1 MGWKPAAGTTTLL
14 EPLDPEPGHEA
25 LTAKVIDDDR
35 VLLDLGA
42 SPRPADHTDV
52 VASFFTP
59 EALMRLT
66 GMLVAV
72 AEREQTLYELVVK
85 DVECVQRRTAPRID
99 IALAA
104 SLLVTDAPGP
114 MVSVL
119 ARTTNVSSGGCRL
132 VTEQQLAGSEPM
144 VSLDLADDGAPV
156 VAQAMVLSSEH
167 HGSTW
172 GYRLRFTSIDRE
184 DRARIERLTTTAAA

>member
-1 MGWKPAAGTTTLL
+1 MGWKPPVGTTTLV
-14 EPLDPEPGHEA
+14 EPLRPEPGHEA

-42 SPRPADHTDV
+42 SPRPADHVDV

-59 EALMRLT
+59 EALMRVT

-72 AEREQTLYELVVK
+72 EERERTLYELVVK
-85 DVECVQRRTAPRID
+85 DVECVQRRTAPRVD

-104 SLLVTDAPGP
+104 SLVVPDAPGP

-119 ARTTNVSSGGCRL
+119 GRTKNVSAGGCRL
-132 VTEQQLAGSEPM
+132 VTEQQLAGSDPM
-144 VSLDLADDGAPV
+144 VSLQLGDNLTPV

-172 GYRLRFTSIDRE
+172 DYRLRFTSIDRD
-184 DRARIERLTTTAAA
+184 DRARLERLAAPV